1 MRAKDLTMTARTPSA
16 IGPEAADSRDEPWPY
31 VSPATMIPAFAA
43 LARVAN
49 SGSRYLKQNSAIA
62 GMLERRTRA
71 WMPEGMM
78 SSVET
83 LSPTLSSTGA
93 TSVSSGGAAT
103 GTGLMLGPL
112 ATSTL
117 AAPAARRSATSPSR
131 AITSRIRWLPG
142 KSTKETDGWTFR
154 PLTTWV
160 TAYMSSQHPLVHEP
174 TMTSS

>member
-1 MRAKDLTMTARTPSA
+1 
-16 IGPEAADSRDEPWPY
+16 
-31 VSPATMIPAFAA
+31 MIPPLAA
-43 LARVAN
+43 LARVTN

-117 AAPAARRSATSPSR
+117 AASASGAGFTSPADEASNDLGKIRSGGATWRRGSVIVPVR
-131 AITSRIRWLPG
+131 A
-142 KSTKETDGWTFR
+142 EAAA
-154 PLTTWV
+154 TTEE
-160 TAYMSSQHPLVHEP
+160 Q
-174 TMTSS
+174 